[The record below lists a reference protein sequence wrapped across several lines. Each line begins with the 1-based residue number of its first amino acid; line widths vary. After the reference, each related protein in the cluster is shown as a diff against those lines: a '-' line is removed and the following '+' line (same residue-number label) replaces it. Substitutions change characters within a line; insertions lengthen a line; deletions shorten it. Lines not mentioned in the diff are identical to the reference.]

1 MEKQITQNDFDER
14 KSLQIIKSAIET
26 SKRTLKGDGI
36 LLILWGF
43 VLSTANLWRYYES
56 VVLTSWWMREL
67 MKVYMILSGI
77 AVIGITI
84 YYIFFRN
91 SKVRTFTSISVRYVW
106 LGVILADNVLV
117 IITKVILDKI
127 DFTLLQPIQ
136 MVLIGFALFVSAGI
150 YRYHLLSLSGIVM
163 WIAAA
168 VAVNYDLNIQFLVR
182 SIAEILCFIIPG
194 VLMYSARNKI
204 IPHV

>member
-1 MEKQITQNDFDER
+1 METQANQNDLDER

-26 SKRTLKGDGI
+26 SKRTLKDDGF

-43 VLSTANLWRYYES
+43 VMSTANLWRYYES
-56 VVLTSWWMREL
+56 VVLTLWWMRNL
-67 MKVYMILSGI
+67 MKAYMILSGI

-84 YYIFFRN
+84 YYIFFRKK
-91 SKVRTFTSISVRYVW
+91 KVRTFTSISVRYVW
-106 LGVILADNVLV
+106 IGVILADNV
-117 IITKVILDKI
+117 IIMITKVILDKI
-127 DFTLLQPIQ
+127 DFILLQPIQ

-150 YRYHLLSLSGIVM
+150 YRYHLLSLSGITM

-168 VAVNYDLNIQFLVR
+168 IAVNYDLNIQFLVR
-182 SIAEILCFIIPG
+182 SIAEVLCFIIPG

>member
-1 MEKQITQNDFDER
+1 MEKQTNQSDFDER
-14 KSLQIIKSAIET
+14 KSLQLIKSAIET
-26 SKRTLKGDGI
+26 SKRTLKEDGI

-43 VLSTANLWRYYES
+43 VLSTADLWGYYKS

-67 MKVYMILSGI
+67 MKVYMILSFI

-84 YYIFFRN
+84 YYIFFRKK
-91 SKVRTFTSISVRYVW
+91 KVRTFTSISVRYVW
-106 LGVILADNVLV
+106 VGVILADNV
-117 IITKVILDKI
+117 IIMITKVILDKI
-127 DFTLLQPIQ
+127 DFALLQPIQ

-150 YRYHLLSLSGIVM
+150 YRYHLLSLSGILM

-168 VAVNYDLNIQFLVR
+168 IAVNYDLNIQFLVR
-182 SIAEILCFIIPG
+182 SIAEVLCFIIPG
-194 VLMYSARNKI
+194 VLMYSARNKM

>member
-1 MEKQITQNDFDER
+1 METQANQNDLDER

-26 SKRTLKGDGI
+26 SKRTLKDDGF

-43 VLSTANLWRYYES
+43 VMSTANLWRYYES
-56 VVLTSWWMREL
+56 VVLTLWWMRNL
-67 MKVYMILSGI
+67 MKAYMILSGI

-84 YYIFFRN
+84 YYIFFRKK
-91 SKVRTFTSISVRYVW
+91 KVRTFTSISVRYVW
-106 LGVILADNVLV
+106 IGVILADNVII

-127 DFTLLQPIQ
+127 DFILLQPIQ

-150 YRYHLLSLSGIVM
+150 YRYHLLSLSGITM

-168 VAVNYDLNIQFLVR
+168 IAVNYDLNIQFLVR
-182 SIAEILCFIIPG
+182 SIAEVLCFIIPG

>member
-1 MEKQITQNDFDER
+1 MEKQMNQNDFDER

-26 SKRTLKGDGI
+26 SKRTLKEDGI

-84 YYIFFRN
+84 YYIFFRKK
-91 SKVRTFTSISVRYVW
+91 KVRTFTSISVRYVW
-106 LGVILADNVLV
+106 IGVILADNV
-117 IITKVILDKI
+117 IIMITKVILDKI
-127 DFTLLQPIQ
+127 DFVLLQPIQ

-150 YRYHLLSLSGIVM
+150 YRYHLLSLSGILM

-168 VAVNYDLNIQFLVR
+168 IAVNYDLNIQFLVR
-182 SIAEILCFIIPG
+182 SIAEVLCFMVPG
-194 VLMYSARNKI
+194 ILMYSARNKM

>member
-1 MEKQITQNDFDER
+1 METFTSEETNFDEK

-26 SKRTLKGDGI
+26 SKRTLKDDGF

-43 VLSTANLWRYYES
+43 VLSTANFWRYYES
-56 VVLTSWWMREL
+56 IVLTSWWMRDL

-84 YYIFFRN
+84 YFIFFRKK
-91 SKVRTFTSISVRYVW
+91 KVRTFTSISVRYVW
-106 LGVILADNVLV
+106 TGVILADNVLI

-136 MVLIGFALFVSAGI
+136 MV
-150 YRYHLLSLSGIVM
+150 
-163 WIAAA
+163 
-168 VAVNYDLNIQFLVR
+168 
-182 SIAEILCFIIPG
+182 
-194 VLMYSARNKI
+194 
-204 IPHV
+204 

>member
-1 MEKQITQNDFDER
+1 MKKQTNQIDFDER

-26 SKRTLKGDGI
+26 SKRTLKDDGV

-43 VLSTANLWRYYES
+43 VMSTANLWRYYES
-56 VVLTSWWMREL
+56 VILTSWWMRNL
-67 MKVYMILSGI
+67 MKIYIILSGI

-84 YYIFFRN
+84 YYIFFRKR
-91 SKVRTFTSISVRYVW
+91 KVRTFTSISVRYVW
-106 LGVILADNVLV
+106 AGVILADNVII
-117 IITKVILDKI
+117 IITKGILDKI
-127 DFTLLQPIQ
+127 DFTLLQPMQ

-150 YRYHLLSLSGIVM
+150 YRYHLLSLSGIIM

-168 VAVNYDLNIQFLVR
+168 VAVNYDLNIQFLIR

-194 VLMYSARNKI
+194 VLMYSARTKMI
-204 IPHV
+204 SHV

>member
-1 MEKQITQNDFDER
+1 MEKQANQNDFDER
-14 KSLQIIKSAIET
+14 KSLQLIKSVIET
-26 SKRTLKGDGI
+26 SKRTLKEDGI

-56 VVLTSWWMREL
+56 VVLTSWWLREL

-84 YYIFFRN
+84 YYIFFRKK
-91 SKVRTFTSISVRYVW
+91 KVRTFTSISVRYVW
-106 LGVILADNVLV
+106 VGVILADNV
-117 IITKVILDKI
+117 IIMITKVILDKI
-127 DFTLLQPIQ
+127 DFVLLQPIQ

-150 YRYHLLSLSGIVM
+150 YRYHLLSLSGVIM

-168 VAVNYDLNIQFLVR
+168 IAVNYDLNIQFLVR
-182 SIAEILCFIIPG
+182 SIAEVLCFIIPG
-194 VLMYSARNKI
+194 VLMYSARNKM

>member
-1 MEKQITQNDFDER
+1 MEKQTNQSDFDER
-14 KSLQIIKSAIET
+14 KSLQLIKSAIET
-26 SKRTLKGDGI
+26 SKRTLKEDGI

-43 VLSTANLWRYYES
+43 VLSTADLWGYYKS

-67 MKVYMILSGI
+67 MKVYMILSFI

-84 YYIFFRN
+84 YYIFFRKK
-91 SKVRTFTSISVRYVW
+91 KVRTFTSISVRYVW
-106 LGVILADNVLV
+106 VGVILADNV
-117 IITKVILDKI
+117 IIMITKVILDKI
-127 DFTLLQPIQ
+127 DFALLQPIQ

-150 YRYHLLSLSGIVM
+150 YRYHLLSLSGIIM

-168 VAVNYDLNIQFLVR
+168 IAVNYDLNVQFLVR
-182 SIAEILCFIIPG
+182 SIAEVLCFIIPG
-194 VLMYSARNKI
+194 VLMYSARNKM

>member
-1 MEKQITQNDFDER
+1 MEKQANQNDFDEM
-14 KSLQIIKSAIET
+14 KSLQLIKSVIET
-26 SKRTLKGDGI
+26 SKRTLKEDGI

-56 VVLTSWWMREL
+56 VVLTSWWLREL

-84 YYIFFRN
+84 YYIFFRKK
-91 SKVRTFTSISVRYVW
+91 KVRTFTSISVRYVW
-106 LGVILADNVLV
+106 VGVILADNV
-117 IITKVILDKI
+117 IIMITKVILDKI
-127 DFTLLQPIQ
+127 DFVLLQPIQ

-150 YRYHLLSLSGIVM
+150 YRYHLLSLSGVIM

-168 VAVNYDLNIQFLVR
+168 IAVNYDLNIQFLVR
-182 SIAEILCFIIPG
+182 SIAEVLCFIIPG
-194 VLMYSARNKI
+194 VLMYSARNKM

>member
-1 MEKQITQNDFDER
+1 MESQINQNDFDER

-26 SKRTLKGDGI
+26 SKRTLKEDGI
-36 LLILWGF
+36 LFILWGF

-56 VVLTSWWMREL
+56 VLLTSWWMHEV
-67 MKVYMILSGI
+67 MKIYMILSGI

-84 YYIFFRN
+84 YYLFFRKK
-91 SKVRTFTSISVRYVW
+91 KVRTFTSISVRYVW
-106 LGVILADNVLV
+106 IGVILADNVII

-127 DFTLLQPIQ
+127 DFALLQPIQ

-150 YRYHLLSLSGIVM
+150 YRYHLLSLSGIIM

-168 VAVNYDLNIQFLVR
+168 IAVNYNLNIQFLVR
-182 SIAEILCFIIPG
+182 SIAEALCFIIPG
-194 VLMYSARNKI
+194 LLMYSTRNKAI
-204 IPHV
+204 LHV